1 LSAVKRCREGDG
13 PILLE
18 AETYRWQGHYEGD
31 AQPYKPADESA
42 AWKRRD
48 PLVLARQRLLEER
61 AVAEQ
66 LLDSSV
72 SDARVT
78 VDEAVERAR
87 AAPAPQL
94 EDAYAHVFSD

>member
-1 LSAVKRCREGDG
+1 
-13 PILLE
+13 
-18 AETYRWQGHYEGD
+18 
-31 AQPYKPADESA
+31 
-42 AWKRRD
+42 
-48 PLVLARQRLLEER
+48 LEER